1 MTRVAAPRLPLVG
14 LASCL
19 NAAGISWE
27 QTAYRL
33 RISPATLRSYT
44 SRGAPLSMITALT
57 LLLDLPNH
65 SAHLLFV
72 RTTEGLRV
80 RTALEP
86 HHARPHQP
94 TLRRAEEQ
102 THDTPDRT
110 PKRFHRASQSRIEPS
125 TSRGWRQL
133 PLGITPR

>member
-1 MTRVAAPRLPLVG
+1 MTRVAAPRLPLIG

-19 NAAGISWE
+19 NAAGIGWE

-65 SAHLLFV
+65 SARLLFV

-80 RTALEP
+80 HTAVEP
-86 HHARPHQP
+86 HRAHPHQP
-94 TLRRAEEQ
+94 ALRRAGE
-102 THDTPDRT
+102 HVPILPDLT
-110 PKRFHRASQSRIEPS
+110 SKYEPRASQFETGAIGPAA
-125 TSRGWRQL
+125 WQQM
-133 PLGITPR
+133 PLDVVTR